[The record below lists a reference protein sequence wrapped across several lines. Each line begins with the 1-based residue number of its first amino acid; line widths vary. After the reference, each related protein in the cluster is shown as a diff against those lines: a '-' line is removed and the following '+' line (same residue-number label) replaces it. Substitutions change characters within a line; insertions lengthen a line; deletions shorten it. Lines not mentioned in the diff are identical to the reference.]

1 MRRLDLQ
8 CCHQIILMKKQPLTE
23 GKYIPLVPLLA
34 DGGDWVLVM
43 SSFHFIMSHHTYTW
57 ALSLHVCYRAHI
69 SSCGDSM
76 LTEVIAIASRKKK
89 KMCLLLHD
97 NSDSRKLTLSACSP
111 LSIKHSLLKSL
122 AIIRDDIVTNV
133 LSQQMDRYEPLTNQ

>member
-8 CCHQIILMKKQPLTE
+8 CCHQIPLMKKQPLTE
-23 GKYIPLVPLLA
+23 GNYIPLVPLLA
-34 DGGDWVLVM
+34 DGGAWVLVM
-43 SSFHFIMSHHTYTW
+43 SSFHFIMSHHTDTW
-57 ALSLHVCYRAHI
+57 ALSLHECYRAHI

-76 LTEVIAIASRKKK
+76 LTEATAIPGRK

-97 NSDSRKLTLSACSP
+97 NSDSRKLTWSTCSP
-111 LSIKHSLLKSL
+111 LSIKHSLLKSF
-122 AIIRDDIVTNV
+122 AIIRDYIVTNL